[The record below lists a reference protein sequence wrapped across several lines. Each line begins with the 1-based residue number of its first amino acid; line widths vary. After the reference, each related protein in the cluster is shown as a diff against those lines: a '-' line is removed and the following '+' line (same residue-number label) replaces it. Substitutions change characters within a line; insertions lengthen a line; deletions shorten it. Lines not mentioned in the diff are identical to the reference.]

1 MVPVLIIA
9 MFIAMHLREAVA
21 QATAPNNPH
30 AAWPLAM
37 LPVLWL
43 VVHGTSTL
51 SGRALDRTGNLAAF
65 ALSDRVTSAA
75 RLLAAAAVGYSILS
89 LGWLESVRAS
99 LGNWV
104 LLDELAT
111 ISPLLLFLALTWT
124 STYALERR
132 LKEAVMLRALDE
144 GWPMHPPLGRGA
156 FVWSHFR
163 HEVLLALL
171 PLSLISAWE
180 EAVPAAARLLGLSG
194 HRAAAAAGWWTGPDW
209 WGVAEGPVTWLGVL
223 ACLIVAPALM
233 CIAWDTVRI
242 DSGTVHER
250 VRRVISRYRV
260 RVRGPLLWR
269 THGSML
275 NGAVIGL
282 LWPFRYLLFTDA
294 LIERLSGPQ
303 FEGVV
308 AHEIAHVRLR
318 HVPWMGAAVLACVVA
333 LGAAAEVL
341 ARSAPVL
348 ATADATLPV
357 TVATL
362 AVTLLVFGWISRRFE
377 WQADAFAARH
387 LSTTI
392 PSESDGAAVI
402 TPEAIAV
409 MRSALGCVAD
419 LNGLPRTR
427 FDFRHGSVAQR
438 QRRLTDL
445 EGVRQGSLPIDRTV
459 WRIKL
464 ATAAVLGA
472 GLVLALAPLVLGGA
486 DA

>member
-1 MVPVLIIA
+1 
-9 MFIAMHLREAVA
+9 MFIAIHLREAVVGD
-21 QATAPNNPH
+21 APVDSPY
-30 AAWPLAM
+30 AAWPLAL

-43 VVHGTSTL
+43 IVHGASTL

-75 RLLAAAAVGYSILS
+75 RLLAAGAVGYSILS
-89 LGWLESVRAS
+89 LGWLETVR
-99 LGNWV
+99 GTIGDWV
-104 LLDELAT
+104 LLDELAA

-124 STYALERR
+124 STYSLERR

-156 FVWSHFR
+156 FVWSHVR
-163 HEVLLALL
+163 HEVLLSLL
-171 PLSLISAWE
+171 PLCLISAWE
-180 EAVPAAARLLGLSG
+180 EAVPAAARALGLSG
-194 HRAAAAAGWWTGPDW
+194 AAGHATVRWWAA
-209 WGVAEGPVTWLGVL
+209 AEGPISWLGVL
-223 ACLIVAPALM
+223 ACLVVAPALM

-242 DSGTVHER
+242 DAGAVHDS
-250 VRRVISRYRV
+250 VRRVIARYRV

-282 LWPFRYLLFTDA
+282 LWPFRYLLLTDA

-303 FEGVV
+303 FEAVV
-308 AHEIAHVRLR
+308 AHEIAHIRLR
-318 HVPWMGAAVLACVVA
+318 HVPWMGAGVLACVLA
-333 LGAAAEVL
+333 LGAGVEIL
-341 ARSAPVL
+341 ARSTPSL
-348 ATADATLPV
+348 GADGATLPV
-357 TVATL
+357 TLATL
-362 AVTLLVFGWISRRFE
+362 GLTLLAFGWISRRFE

-387 LSTTI
+387 LSSAL

-402 TPEAIAV
+402 TPEAVAA
-409 MRSALGCVAD
+409 MRSALGSVAD
-419 LNGLPRTR
+419 LNGLPRRR
-427 FDFRHGSVAQR
+427 FDFRHGSVAER

-445 EGVRQGSLPIDRTV
+445 EGRRHASLPIDRTV

-464 ATAAVLGA
+464 ATALVLGA
-472 GLVLALAPLVLGGA
+472 GLALVLAPLVLGGT

>member
-1 MVPVLIIA
+1 MVPVLVIA
-9 MFIAMHLREAVA
+9 MFIAMHLREAVVQDA
-21 QATAPNNPH
+21 APGSSH
-30 AAWPLAM
+30 AAWPLAI
-37 LPVLWL
+37 LPLLWL
-43 VVHGTSTL
+43 IVHGVSTL
-51 SGRALDRTGNLAAF
+51 GGRALDRTGNLAAF

-89 LGWLESVRAS
+89 LGWLETVRARI
-99 LGNWV
+99 GDWV
-104 LLDELAT
+104 LLDELAA

-156 FVWSHFR
+156 FVWSHVR
-163 HEVLLALL
+163 HEVLLSLL

-180 EAVPAAARLLGLSG
+180 EAVPAAARILGLSG
-194 HRAAAAAGWWTGPDW
+194 YRAATAWWSA
-209 WGVAEGPVTWLGVL
+209 AEGPVTWLGVL

-233 CIAWDTVRI
+233 CVAWDTVRI
-242 DSGTVHER
+242 DSGAAHER
-250 VRRVISRYRV
+250 VRRVISRYGV

-318 HVPWMGAAVLACVVA
+318 HVPWMGAGVLACVIA
-333 LGAAAEVL
+333 LGAAAETL
-341 ARSAPVL
+341 ARSAPAL
-348 ATADATLPV
+348 ATADATIPV

-402 TPEAIAV
+402 TPEAVAL
-409 MRSALGCVAD
+409 MRSALGRVAD
-419 LNGLPRTR
+419 LNGLPRKR
-427 FDFRHGSVAQR
+427 FDFRHGSVAER

-445 EGVRQGSLPIDRTV
+445 EGVRHGSLPIDRTV

-472 GLVLALAPLVLGGA
+472 GLVLAFAPLVLRGA

>member
-1 MVPVLIIA
+1 MVPVLVIA
-9 MFIAMHLREAVA
+9 MFIAMHLREAVV
-21 QATAPNNPH
+21 QDAPPGTPH
-30 AAWPLAM
+30 AAWPLAS

-43 VVHGTSTL
+43 IVHGASTL
-51 SGRALDRTGNLAAF
+51 SGRALDRSGNLAAF

-89 LGWLESVRAS
+89 LGWLETVRAS
-99 LGNWV
+99 IGDWV
-104 LLDELAT
+104 LLDELAA

-163 HEVLLALL
+163 HEVLLSLL

-180 EAVPAAARLLGLSG
+180 EAVPAAAHALGLSG
-194 HRAAAAAGWWTGPDW
+194 PHAAGWWAP
-209 WGVAEGPVTWLGVL
+209 AEGPVTWLGVL

-242 DSGTVHER
+242 ESGSVHER

-318 HVPWMGAAVLACVVA
+318 HVPWMGAGVLACVVA
-333 LGAAAEVL
+333 LGAAAEIL
-341 ARSAPVL
+341 ARTTPLL

-357 TVATL
+357 TISTL
-362 AVTLLVFGWISRRFE
+362 AITLLVFGWISRRFE

-392 PSESDGAAVI
+392 PSESDGAAVV
-402 TPEAIAV
+402 TPEAVAL
-409 MRSALGCVAD
+409 MRSALGCIAD
-419 LNGLPRTR
+419 LNGLPRKR
-427 FDFRHGSVAQR
+427 FDFRHGSVAER
-438 QRRLTDL
+438 QRRLTGL
-445 EGVRQGSLPIDRTV
+445 EGVRHGSLPIDRTV

-472 GLVLALAPLVLGGA
+472 GLVLALAPLVLRGA